1 MSQTFKNLV
10 LYPTIF
16 LGTFIFAIG
25 LQGRSWTF
33 IFTLVLVLEH
43 LYTWN
48 ESLKQEKYSDFR
60 VFFAEQYT
68 RFYYL
73 ILTFVIGIIIIFTW
87 DLIGFWAL
95 FSYALNFLI
104 FRAFS
109 SEGIKKISD
118 AAPTPSKIINI
129 DNSIWKNNKK
139 LLKEFIEGEL
149 INSKSKKI
157 QKIYDAIEYSSFL
170 RSTKA
175 TEIIKDLINSDEKNK
190 DVLLDELLFKL

>member
-1 MSQTFKNLV
+1 MSKTFKNLV

-16 LGTFIFAIG
+16 LGTIIFAIG

-73 ILTFVIGIIIIFTW
+73 ILTFVIGITIIFTW
-87 DLIGFWAL
+87 DLIGFWTL

-109 SEGIKKISD
+109 SVGIKKISD

-129 DNSIWKNNKK
+129 DNSIWKDNKK
-139 LLKEFIEGEL
+139 LLKEFIEAEL
-149 INSKSKKI
+149 INSNSKKI

-190 DVLLDELLFKL
+190 DVLLDELLFRL